1 MPESVLAAM
10 SAAHAALLAASP
22 PQAPATM
29 DAALEEAPSQHGRS
43 AEAPGE
49 EETEDAEDS
58 EDDLMA
64 ELAGT
69 DPGNDDAMLAVA
81 RRLRG

>member
-22 PQAPATM
+22 PPPPPATV
-29 DAALEEAPSQHGRS
+29 DAALEEAPGQQGHPP
-43 AEAPGE
+43 EAPGE
-49 EETEDAEDS
+49 KEAEDPEDS

-69 DPGNDDAMLAVA
+69 DPGNDDAMLA
-81 RRLRG
+81 